1 MNVTMCQKRKQNSSS
16 NNARNRLEFLIPK
29 EPRQAEFSHDYSK
42 KPPKIPSGNAS
53 PITVNTG
60 TAWDSHPGI
69 GEGLSDS
76 DFREQ
81 SRIREVKYRFVHAAR
96 PISRRGLREQQTAVG

>member
-1 MNVTMCQKRKQNSSS
+1 M
-16 NNARNRLEFLIPK
+16 
-29 EPRQAEFSHDYSK
+29 PRQFVRQSEEQGTVPKTKGASLGKVFTRLLKGTAE
-42 KPPKIPSGNAS
+42 IPSGNAS

-76 DFREQ
+76 DSREQ